1 VKAELMALREFEK
14 DEVFSCISG
23 LIKSAGQID
32 DGYKQEAVS
41 WYCDS
46 VCRMAEAAE
55 MMGICGN
62 LWQSWLAMLFAKTET
77 PFSLAQERRKEL
89 DGTLSRV
96 VKDDLETIRFY
107 FNFDL
112 KLIDEDLEV
121 DAFARFGDYEPLRLE
136 NGALERNAGHVVQEF
151 VDSLRNAPDTETFY
165 GEILRFHYIRGS
177 GQYALNK
184 AFRWDGRR
192 VELIPVTNTE
202 DITLEG
208 LVGYE
213 EQKSVLAD
221 NTLAFLEGRPA
232 NNVLLYGESG
242 TGKSSTVKALLNRFA
257 PQGLRMVEV
266 YKHQIEDLSAIVDLV
281 KGRNYKFVIFM
292 DDLSFEHFEVE
303 YKYLKAFIEGGL
315 EKRPDN
321 ILIYATSNRRHL
333 MKETWADRDDKYE
346 DMHESETMQERM
358 SLVDRF
364 GLLIRYFS
372 PEQEEYL
379 NIVMTLAKE
388 YGVEA
393 SEEELILGATQWELR
408 HGGFSGR
415 AARQFVEFMAGK
427 TEQPLPYAVK

>member
-1 VKAELMALREFEK
+1 MKAELMALREFEK
-14 DEVFSCISG
+14 DEVFACISG

-46 VCRMAEAAE
+46 LCRMAEAAE
-55 MMGICGN
+55 KMGISGN

-77 PFSLAQERRKEL
+77 PFSLAQERRKGLE
-89 DGTLSRV
+89 GTLSGV
-96 VKDDLETIRFY
+96 VKDDLETMRFY

-112 KLIDEDLEV
+112 KLIDEDLDV
-121 DAFARFGDYEPLRLE
+121 RAFCRLGDYKPLELE

-151 VDSLRNAPDTETFY
+151 VDSLRKAKDTDAFY
-165 GEILRFHYIRGS
+165 GEIVRFHHLRGS
-177 GQYALNK
+177 GDYALNK

-192 VELIPVTNTE
+192 RELIPVTHTE
-202 DITLEG
+202 EITLDG

-213 EQKSVLAD
+213 EQKSVLVD
-221 NTLAFLEGRPA
+221 NTAAFLEGRPA
-232 NNVLLYGESG
+232 NNVLLYGEGG

-257 PQGLRMVEV
+257 AQGLRMVEV
-266 YKHQIEDLSAIVDLV
+266 YKHQIEDLSAIVDII
-281 KGRNYKFVIFM
+281 KGRNYKFIILM

-303 YKYLKAFIEGGL
+303 YKFLKAFIEGGL

-333 MKETWADRDDKYE
+333 MKETWSDREDKDE

-364 GLLIRYFS
+364 GLLIRYLS

-379 NIVMTLAKE
+379 NIVRTLAKE

-393 SEEELILGATQWELR
+393 SEEDLVLGATQWELR

-427 TEQPLPYAVK
+427 KEQPPL

>member
-1 VKAELMALREFEK
+1 MISELMALREFEK
-14 DEVFSCISG
+14 DEVFACISG

-32 DGYKQEAVS
+32 DGYKQEAIS

-55 MMGICGN
+55 MMGISGN

-77 PFSLAQERRKEL
+77 PFSLAQERRKGLE
-89 DGTLSRV
+89 GTLSGV
-96 VKDDLETIRFY
+96 VKEDLETIRFY

-112 KLIDEDLEV
+112 KLIDKDLEAE
-121 DAFARFGDYEPLRLE
+121 AFGRFGEYEPLRLE
-136 NGALERNAGHVVQEF
+136 NGALERNGGRILQEF
-151 VDSLRNAPDTETFY
+151 VDALRKAPDTETFY
-165 GEILRFHYIRGS
+165 GEIIRFHHSRGA

-184 AFRWDGRR
+184 AFRWDGKRGG
-192 VELIPVTNTE
+192 LIPVTHTE

-213 EQKSVLAD
+213 EQKSILAD
-221 NTLAFLEGRPA
+221 NTVAFLEGRPA

-257 PQGLRMVEV
+257 PDGLRMVEV
-266 YKHQIEDLSAIVDLV
+266 YKHQIEDLSAIVDMI

-303 YKYLKAFIEGGL
+303 YKFLKAFIEGGL

-393 SEEELILGATQWELR
+393 SEEELVLGATQWELR

-427 TEQPLPYAVK
+427 KEQPLL

>member
-1 VKAELMALREFEK
+1 
-14 DEVFSCISG
+14 
-23 LIKSAGQID
+23 
-32 DGYKQEAVS
+32 
-41 WYCDS
+41 
-46 VCRMAEAAE
+46 
-55 MMGICGN
+55 
-62 LWQSWLAMLFAKTET
+62 
-77 PFSLAQERRKEL
+77 
-89 DGTLSRV
+89 
-96 VKDDLETIRFY
+96 
-107 FNFDL
+107 
-112 KLIDEDLEV
+112 
-121 DAFARFGDYEPLRLE
+121 
-136 NGALERNAGHVVQEF
+136 
-151 VDSLRNAPDTETFY
+151 
-165 GEILRFHYIRGS
+165 
-177 GQYALNK
+177 
-184 AFRWDGRR
+184 
-192 VELIPVTNTE
+192 
-202 DITLEG
+202 
-208 LVGYE
+208 
-213 EQKSVLAD
+213 
-221 NTLAFLEGRPA
+221 
-232 NNVLLYGESG
+232 VLLYGESG

>member
-1 VKAELMALREFEK
+1 MKAELIALREFEK
-14 DEVFSCISG
+14 DEVFACISG
-23 LIKSAGQID
+23 LIQSAGQID
-32 DGYKQEAVS
+32 EGYRQEAVS
-41 WYCDS
+41 WYCES
-46 VCRMAEAAE
+46 VCRMAELSE
-55 MMGICGN
+55 LMGISGN
-62 LWQSWLAMLFAKTET
+62 IWQSWIAMLFAKSDTT
-77 PFSLAQERRKEL
+77 FSLAQERREEL
-89 DGTLSRV
+89 SGTLSRM
-96 VKDDLETIRFY
+96 VKEDIDTIRFY

-112 KLIDEDLEV
+112 KLIDRDLEV
-121 DAFARFGDYEPLRLE
+121 PAFGRCGYYEPLQLE
-136 NGALERNAGHVVQEF
+136 NGALNRSSGHIVRELSNA
-151 VDSLRNAPDTETFY
+151 LRKSTGTDDFY
-165 GEILRFHYIRGS
+165 KKLLDFHHKNGS
-177 GQYALNK
+177 GQFALNK
-184 AFRWDGRR
+184 AFRWDGKRG
-192 VELIPVTNTE
+192 ELIPVTHTE

-213 EQKSVLAD
+213 EQKKILID
-221 NTLAFLEGRPA
+221 NTVAFLEGRPA

-257 PQGLRMVEV
+257 PEGLRMVEV
-266 YKHQIEDLSAIVDLV
+266 YKHQIEDLETIVDII

-303 YKYLKAFIEGGL
+303 YKFLKAFIEGGL

-364 GLLIRYFS
+364 GLMIRYFS

-379 NIVMTLAKE
+379 NIVRTLAKE
-388 YGVEA
+388 YQVDA
-393 SEEELILGATQWELR
+393 CEEELVLGAIQWELK

-415 AARQFVEFMAGK
+415 AARQFVEFMAGRK
-427 TEQPLPYAVK
+427 Q